1 MARVPVAAG
10 GDRARLAGMRLS
22 ATDVYALQAL
32 GFLGARHGEGLVSG
46 DAIVEATG
54 VARAYLARILS
65 SLVSHG
71 ILVSRKGSGGGYAL
85 ASEPSSITLRD
96 VMRAID
102 GPVAP
107 LSCVSLN
114 WHESC
119 ELEDSCHARGA
130 VWQKVRDAVL
140 SALEDVTVADLVQ
153 DRNQGNT
160 YAPCLSHLLRAGA

>member
-1 MARVPVAAG
+1 
-10 GDRARLAGMRLS
+10 MRLS

-32 GFLGARHGEGLVSG
+32 GFLGDRYGEGLTSG
-46 DAIVEATG
+46 DTIVEATG

-65 SLVSHG
+65 SLVASD
-71 ILVSRKGSGGGYAL
+71 ILISRKGSGGGYAL
-85 ASEPSSITLRD
+85 AAEPSSISLRD

-119 ELEDSCHARGA
+119 ELEASCHARGA
-130 VWQKVRDAVL
+130 IWQKVRDAVL
-140 SALEDVTVADLVQ
+140 TALEDVTVADLVE
-153 DRNQGNT
+153 DRRQGNT
-160 YAPCLSHLLRAGA
+160 YAPCLMHLLRAGA